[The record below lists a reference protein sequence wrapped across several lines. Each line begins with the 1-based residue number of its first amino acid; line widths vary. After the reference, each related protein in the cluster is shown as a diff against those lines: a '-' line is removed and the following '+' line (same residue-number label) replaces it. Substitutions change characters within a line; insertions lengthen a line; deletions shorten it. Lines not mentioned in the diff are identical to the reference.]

1 MKFATANPGIEVIK
15 VDSDVA
21 PKIAKHYSVRAEP

>member
-1 MKFATANPGIEVIK
+1 LAATNPGYQIIK

-21 PKIAKHYSVRAEP
+21 PKIAKHYQVKA